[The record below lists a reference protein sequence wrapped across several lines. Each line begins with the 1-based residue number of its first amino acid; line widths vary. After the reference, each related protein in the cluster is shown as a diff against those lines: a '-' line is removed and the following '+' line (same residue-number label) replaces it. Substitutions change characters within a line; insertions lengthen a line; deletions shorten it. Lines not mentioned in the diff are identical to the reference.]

1 MKIKKKKTQNPD
13 YDFFS
18 VFLAVSFHGMLILL
32 LTVFNL
38 WLAINIWILL
48 LTINAPGNLSM

>member
-38 WLAINIWILL
+38 
-48 LTINAPGNLSM
+48 